1 MSQLISANVP
11 SMAVMVLV
19 VGCLHTAL
27 ASAVDTAV
35 ALVLPADNIAPTDS
49 ETEVVDP
56 VTSVCLDGS
65 VDLKMIGKLA
75 QNVPIYCNDRML
87 VQQLGIRR

>member
-1 MSQLISANVP
+1 
-11 SMAVMVLV
+11 MALV

-49 ETEVVDP
+49 KTEVDDP
-56 VTSVCLDGS
+56 VASVYLDGS

-75 QNVPIYCNDRML
+75 QKVQFYCNDRML